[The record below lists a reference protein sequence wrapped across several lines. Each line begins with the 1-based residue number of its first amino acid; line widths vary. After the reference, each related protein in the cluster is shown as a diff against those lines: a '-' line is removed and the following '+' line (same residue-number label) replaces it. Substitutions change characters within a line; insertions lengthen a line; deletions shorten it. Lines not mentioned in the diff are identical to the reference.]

1 MNMNQKLGKLHS
13 YLCKLNPYTQQEALL
28 LAAIVK
34 IAHIGGINRIQ
45 VSADTIDNPEKV
57 TPANVYG
64 VTFLDSGSGKD
75 KPLRDI
81 DKNITSSIRDDFY
94 KRALNYK
101 QTRGE
106 MIEKEAESKYGTK
119 NNAER
124 SKFIANNSARF
135 LPYEMS
141 DATLE
146 GFIATREAY
155 QDARFGATFV
165 KISEFGDYITSNND
179 HRAEFL
185 SMVSEVFDYGD
196 SNPKILKSEKES
208 VPVYDVP
215 SSAIFHTAPSGLLEG
230 KNREKLF
237 TFLNRGLA
245 RRSFVCYPY
254 PLDKDTTDS
263 KTVRQQSN
271 FAKQEARQEVGQLRE
286 YFQTFYDRTKKISD
300 GTLSDVVSGEIP
312 TNVFT
317 LTTEANELLELYQME
332 NQKEA
337 REIPDDS
344 DEVGLKSEKANRHWK
359 VLKLSGLLAA
369 FEHPTQ
375 KTVEKNDVQE
385 AIGICSIYS
394 SHVQRFYKARP
405 TDDAEKLYNFFLQR
419 LGQWV
424 TTMNIRDMSFVHANK
439 FKQWFDSNIEYV
451 AEKFESEGFVLE
463 HQKKGRSGNKY
474 RVTRGT
480 KEPSSLLVSFS
491 QAVSNSPQ
499 ETHFESKSL
508 DFKDFHT
515 ITGQDKAWSC
525 AQFKDNYRKDENVT
539 GSISMIALD
548 VDGGLPLADAQY
560 ILANRGVKCL
570 VTTTRSHG
578 LKKGEK
584 IACDRY
590 RIVFPLSEAIS
601 LTKEEHA
608 LKIKAIAE
616 EFGIPVDAS
625 ARNISRLWFGNSKQ
639 EHFYVEGSLLNLSV
653 VTYQEIQQRV
663 RTDYG
668 TATSDTSHLNNWF
681 KKNYELCGGRNNALM
696 RALKHYVND
705 DGLPG
710 DEVRE
715 ILLDINAGF
724 TTPLDIQELERTI
737 FKSLILI

>member
-1 MNMNQKLGKLHS
+1 MNMNKKLGKLHS

-45 VSADTIDNPEKV
+45 VSADTIDNPEKT

-81 DKNITSSIRDDFY
+81 DKNITGSIKDDFY
-94 KRALNYK
+94 KRALDYK
-101 QTRGE
+101 QTKAQAV
-106 MIEKEAESKYGTK
+106 EKEAEIKYGTK
-119 NNAER
+119 VNAER

-135 LPYEMS
+135 LPFEMS

-155 QDARFGATFV
+155 QDARFGSTFV

-196 SNPKILKSEKES
+196 SNPKVLKSEKES

-237 TFLNRGLA
+237 TFLNRGIA
-245 RRSFVCYPY
+245 RRSFICYPY

-263 KTVRQQSN
+263 ETIRKQSN
-271 FAKQEARQEVGQLRE
+271 LAKQEARKEVEELKQCFNE
-286 YFQTFYDRTKKISD
+286 FYKHTKKEID
-300 GTLSDVVSGEIP
+300 GILADVLSEQAPV
-312 TNVFT
+312 NVFT
-317 LTTEANELLELYQME
+317 LTPEANEILELYQID
-332 NQKEA
+332 NQREA

-359 VLKLSGLLAA
+359 VLKLSGLLAS
-369 FEHPTQ
+369 FEHPLQ
-375 KTVEKNDVQE
+375 KTVEKEDVQE
-385 AIGICSIYS
+385 AISICSIYS

-405 TDDAEKLYNFFLQR
+405 TDDAEKLYNYFLQR
-419 LGQWV
+419 MGQWV
-424 TTMNIRDMSFVHANK
+424 TTMDIRSMSFVHKNN
-439 FKQWFDSNIEYV
+439 FKQWFDNNIDYV
-451 AEKFESEGFVLE
+451 AERFESEGFTLE

-474 RVTRGT
+474 RVSRIT
-480 KEPSSLLVSFS
+480 KESNGETTVSFS
-491 QAVSNSPQ
+491 QSTSNDPK
-499 ETHFESKSL
+499 ETHFESKTI
-508 DFKDFHT
+508 DFKNFHT

-525 AQFKDNYRKDENVT
+525 AQFKDGYRKDDNTT
-539 GSISMIALD
+539 GTISMVALD
-548 VDGGLPLADAQY
+548 VDDGLPLEEAKQIFSDRK
-560 ILANRGVKCL
+560 IKCL
-570 VTTTRSHG
+570 ISTTRSHQVQ
-578 LKKGEK
+578 KGEK

-590 RIVFPLSEAIS
+590 RIVLPLAEAIT
-601 LTKEEHA
+601 LTKDEHSN
-608 LKIKAIAE
+608 KIKAVAE
-616 EFGIPVDAS
+616 EFGIPVDPS

-639 EHFYVEGSLLNLSV
+639 EYFYIDGGFLDLSV
-653 VTYQEIQQRV
+653 ITYQEIEKRV
-663 RTDYG
+663 YQEFGNGRTDN
-668 TATSDTSHLNNWF
+668 AHLNNWF
-681 KKNYELCGGRNNALM
+681 KQNYAVCGGKNNALI

-705 DGLPG
+705 DGLPSE
-710 DEVRE
+710 EVRK
-715 ILLDINAGF
+715 ILLEINAGF
-724 TTPLDIQELERTI
+724 DKPLDIKELERTV
-737 FKSLILI
+737 FKSLK

>member
-1 MNMNQKLGKLHS
+1 MNQKLGKLHR

-45 VSADTIDNPEKV
+45 VSADTIDNPDKV

-81 DKNITSSIRDDFY
+81 DKNITSFIRDDFY
-94 KRALNYK
+94 QRALNYK

-254 PLDKDTTDS
+254 PLDKDATDS
-263 KTVRQQSN
+263 KIVRQQSN
-271 FAKQEARQEVGQLRE
+271 LAKQEARQEVGELRE
-286 YFQTFYDRTKKISD
+286 YFQAFYDQTKKIAD
-300 GTLSDVVSGEIP
+300 GTLSDLHETHEDHGSI
-312 TNVFT
+312 NVFT
-317 LTTEANELLELYQME
+317 LTTEANELIELYQIE

-359 VLKLSGLLAA
+359 VLKLAGLLAA
-369 FEHPTQ
+369 FEHPAH
-375 KTVEKNDVQE
+375 KIVDKNDVQE

-405 TDDAEKLYNFFLQR
+405 TDDASKLYNFFLQR

-424 TTMNIRDMSFVHANK
+424 TTMDIRDMSFVHANK
-439 FKQWFDSNIEYV
+439 FKQWFDSNIEYI
-451 AEKFESEGFVLE
+451 AEKFEIEGFVLE

-474 RVTRGT
+474 RVMRSVEPTGGT
-480 KEPSSLLVSFS
+480 KVSFS
-491 QAVSNSPQ
+491 QTTTNGPQ
-499 ETHFESKSL
+499 ETHFESKTI
-508 DFKDFHT
+508 DFKDFYT
-515 ITGQDKAWSC
+515 ITGQDRAWSC

-548 VDGGLPLADAQY
+548 VDGGLPLADAKY

-570 VTTTRSHG
+570 VTTTRSHK
-578 LKKGEK
+578 LPKGEK

-590 RIVFPLSEAIS
+590 RIVFPLAEAIS
-601 LTKEEHA
+601 ITKEEHA
-608 LKIKAIAE
+608 LKIKAVSE
-616 EFGIPVDAS
+616 EFGIPVDVS

-639 EHFYVEGSLLNLSV
+639 EYFYVDGSLLNLSV
-653 VTYQEIQQRV
+653 VTYRDIQQRV
-663 RTDYG
+663 KADYG
-668 TATSDTSHLNNWF
+668 SSSDTSHLNTWF
-681 KKNYELCGGRNNALM
+681 KKNYELCGGRNNALI

-705 DGLPG
+705 DGLPA
-710 DEVRE
+710 DEVKN

-724 TTPLDIQELERTI
+724 PIPLDIKELEKTI
-737 FKSLILI
+737 FKSLVL